1 MQFLIKSFFI
11 PYNTMAK
18 VHILSNNPL
27 DEKVTFS
34 VQLFGWVDFYNF
46 VKIYILDRNWIS
58 YYIVCHRKYHNIYF
72 SRPLSCFSCRI
83 FCYFNAV
90 RGSWSC
96 PSPGYKRVQKRGTL
110 LVAKGEPHN
119 PKITWDINH
128 GFWILEVSLAEQLGN
143 ASNPLLQRKW
153 YSVSH
158 VNDMVIWEKL
168 CAHVRM
174 NWVIFHISPYSA

>member
-58 YYIVCHRKYHNIYF
+58 YYIQCAIENTTIFILVVRFRVFPVGFFATSTPLEDRGRALAQGINVYKKGGHFQWRKANPTTRKLLETLIMVF
-72 SRPLSCFSCRI
+72 EFWRSLQQSNWAMLQIRCCRESD
-83 FCYFNAV
+83 F
-90 RGSWSC
+90 
-96 PSPGYKRVQKRGTL
+96 P
-110 LVAKGEPHN
+110 
-119 PKITWDINH
+119 
-128 GFWILEVSLAEQLGN
+128 
-143 ASNPLLQRKW
+143 
-153 YSVSH
+153 
-158 VNDMVIWEKL
+158 
-168 CAHVRM
+168 
-174 NWVIFHISPYSA
+174 FHM